1 MAQRSDEIRSEIAGT
16 REDMGATVDALAYKA
31 DVPTRTKEWLGE
43 KKAAVTS
50 KVGDMTPDSE
60 QVKWRMSRAKAGVE
74 RNPIGLA
81 VGGAAVGLI
90 VGLLTPS
97 TRIEDEHLGR
107 VADEVKSSVADAGRE
122 AFDRGKQVVQE
133 AGETAIET
141 AKERVSEEAD
151 GLTASLQDK
160 AHDVVSTASEADA
173 SATSEVIPRQR

>member
-60 QVKWRMSRAKAGVE
+60 QVKWRMSRAKAAVE

-107 VADEVKSSVADAGRE
+107 VADEVKSSAADAGRE
-122 AFDRGKQVVQE
+122 AYDRGKQVVQE
-133 AGETAIET
+133 AGETTIET